1 MYTIYLSWS
10 TVEPGELPYKVQGL
24 SVLLYLLDVPAGLA
38 SGEVV
43 LQVVDLHGESR
54 TVPRIDDVPNIVK
67 VGDALVVAQEHQ
79 RVHNMFRES
88 SVPQITGS
96 IVAVFEDIVQES
108 ADHLLVIAP
117 GHTDGKGMKDDGTT
131 VEVLRIVVGIG
142 GNLQGIVDA
151 RLGDSVA
158 GGAVSVPHLV
168 IEIPYVLLPNGVQP
182 RGQLLR
188 KLHPRVS
195 PVPFELRDPLRQLF
209 GGYHPALVRMDVE
222 GRSEVH
228 VVDLTSLPG
237 PVSGLIGGRSEEPL
251 HHDSGAAFADLHH
264 VEVVP
269 AAGLLPLVH
278 APVELAV
285 LEIMHIL
292 LELLHF
298 VAGDER
304 SPLQDECFHNLSQ
317 LMSPESVGNN
327 VRFEVVLG
335 GGEDMPAAG
344 TSKRVKRAAG
354 PHQWLCPSASDPGV
368 VAELLPAFW
377 TADTIKDSHGFK

>member
-10 TVEPGELPYKVQGL
+10 TVKSGELPYKVQGL
-24 SVLLYLLDVPAGLA
+24 SVLLHLLEVPSGLA
-38 SGEVV
+38 SGEIVV
-43 LQVVDLHGESR
+43 QVVELHGESR
-54 TVPRIDDVPNIVK
+54 PVAGTYYVPNILK
-67 VGDALVVAQEHQ
+67 VGDALVVAKEQEG
-79 RVHNMFRES
+79 VHDMLREP
-88 SVPQITGS
+88 SVPQFSGIKVT
-96 IVAVFEDIVQES
+96 VLHNVVQES

-251 HHDSGAAFADLHH
+251 HHDSGAALADLHH
-264 VEVVP
+264 IEVVP
-269 AAGLLPLVH
+269 AAGLLPLLH

-304 SPLQDECFHNLSQ
+304 SPLQDECLHNLSQ
-317 LMSPESVGNN
+317 LMSPESVGNH
-327 VRFEVVLG
+327 VSFEVVLG
-335 GGEDMPAAG
+335 GGEDMSAVG
-344 TSKRVKRAAG
+344 TGKRVKRAAG
-354 PHQWLCPSASDPGV
+354 PHQRLCPSASDPGV